1 MKNIFIVILVLLTT
15 SLHGQVVKI
24 EGRIIDENLNP
35 IEYVN
40 VGILGESI
48 GTVSDSLGNFIL
60 FLDKT
65 LFEHT
70 LLISHLSYENK
81 EMLVSS
87 INEEKP
93 LVIKLKPKTVEL
105 EEIIVHSLHSSIK
118 QKGRDK
124 VNTKGVV
131 KFSISSTSN
140 QNLGAVIGR
149 KFKFSS
155 KKKYLLE
162 EIRFFVKNNDFEK
175 AKFRINI
182 YNIKNG
188 EPHEVIN
195 KKMIYKSIYDE
206 FEGWVSVDI
215 SDLQMSVDE
224 DIIVG
229 IEWIEHSKNGK
240 NLSLPMIVPSL
251 GSTHFYRYGS
261 QSKWKKFRGISTA
274 LVVQYREIKN

>member
-1 MKNIFIVILVLLTT
+1 MKNIFIEILVLLTT

-24 EGRIIDENLNP
+24 EGRIINENLNP
-35 IEYVN
+35 VEYVN

-48 GTVSDSLGNFIL
+48 GTVSDSLGNFTL
-60 FLDKT
+60 FLEKT
-65 LFEHT
+65 FFDNT
-70 LLISHLSYENK
+70 LLISHISYESK

-87 INEEKP
+87 MDEEKP
-93 LVIKLKPKTVEL
+93 LIIKLKSKTVEL
-105 EEIIVHSLHSSIK
+105 EEVVVHSFHSSIK

-124 VNTKGVV
+124 VNTKGSV
-131 KFSISSTSN
+131 KFSISSISN

-155 KKKYLLE
+155 RKKHLLE

-175 AKFRINI
+175 VKFRINI
-182 YNIKNG
+182 YNIKKG
-188 EPHEVIN
+188 KPHEVIN

-224 DIIVG
+224 DILVG

-261 QSKWKKFRGISTA
+261 QSKWKRFRGISTA
-274 LVVQYREIKN
+274 LIVRYRETKK

>member
-1 MKNIFIVILVLLTT
+1 MKNIFILLLVLLTT

-40 VGILGESI
+40 VGILGKSI

-60 FLDKT
+60 FLDNT

-87 INEEKP
+87 FNEEKP
-93 LVIKLKPKTVEL
+93 LVIKLKSKIVEL
-105 EEIIVHSLHSSIK
+105 EEVVVHSFHSSIK

-124 VNTKGVV
+124 VDTKRVV

-188 EPHEVIN
+188 EPDEVIN
-195 KKMIYKSIYDE
+195 NKMIYKSIYDE

-215 SDLQMSVDE
+215 SDLQVSVDE
-224 DIIVG
+224 DVIVG
-229 IEWIEHSKNGK
+229 IEWIEHSENGK

-261 QSKWKKFRGISTA
+261 QSKWKRFRGISTA
-274 LVVQYREIKN
+274 LMVQYREIKH